1 VQADWRLE
9 QRDGIDLVRC
19 PTLLGVRGVA
29 HAFST
34 RRADGG
40 ADFDLGPAELG
51 PSVFAERRR
60 RLCRTAGLGKAE
72 PVVLR
77 QVHGSRVV
85 GVAVAA
91 GLLPEA
97 DAVVAL
103 RQDRPPRTLAVRTAD
118 CVPILIAD
126 DRGRALAAVH
136 AGWRGTAASVARR
149 CVERLH
155 ESGIDPAELRAALGP
170 AVGPCCY
177 TVGEEVSRA
186 VAEATGVA
194 ESRIA
199 RRIAPNQLR
208 LDLRAANRR
217 QLAAAG
223 VDPRRIGSAP
233 WCTACSPEL
242 FFSYR
247 RQGHGAGRLMAC
259 IGWTGV
265 P

>member
-9 QRDGIDLVRC
+9 QRDGVDFVRC
-19 PTLLGVRGVA
+19 ASLLDVRGLA

-40 ADFDLGPAELG
+40 ADFDLGPAERG

-60 RLCRTAGLGKAE
+60 RLCRAAGLVDAE

-77 QVHGSRVV
+77 QVHGSHVV
-85 GVAVAA
+85 GLATAA
-91 GLLPEA
+91 DALPEA

-103 RQDRPPRTLAVRTAD
+103 RLDRPQRSLAVRTAD

-126 DRGRALAAVH
+126 DRGRAVAAVH
-136 AGWRGTAASVARR
+136 AGWRGTAASVVRR
-149 CVERLH
+149 CVERLC

-177 TVGEEVSRA
+177 TVGDEVGRA
-186 VAEATGVA
+186 VAAATGVA
-194 ESRIA
+194 ETRIT
-199 RRIAPNQLR
+199 RRIGPTELR

-217 QLAAAG
+217 QLEAAG
-223 VDPRRIGSAP
+223 VDPQRIGSAP

-247 RQGHGAGRLMAC
+247 RQGRAAGRMMAC
-259 IGWTGV
+259 IGWTDV